1 VAQRTVITE
10 SEESMPYRMQD
21 DSVTV
26 RGKGHP
32 ELAGKTVTRQGNEMR
47 IKDGAE
53 PGRFEVGKRGHSERE
68 GGKSTARDVTSVRPK
83 GQEPILPK
91 KMPNLR

>member
-1 VAQRTVITE
+1 
-10 SEESMPYRMQD
+10 MPYRMQD

-32 ELAGKTVTRQGNEMR
+32 EYSGKTVTRRGNEMR
-47 IKDGAE
+47 TREGVE
-53 PGRFEVGKRGHSERE
+53 PGRYDVGRHGHPEKE
-68 GGKSTARDVTSVRPK
+68 AGKSTARDVTSVRAR

>member
-1 VAQRTVITE
+1 
-10 SEESMPYRMQD
+10 MPYRMKD

-32 ELAGKTVTRQGNEMR
+32 EYSGKSVTRRGEEVRNT
-47 IKDGAE
+47 KGVE
-53 PGRFEVGKRGHSERE
+53 PGRYDVGKRGHPERQ
-68 GGKSTARDVTSVRPK
+68 GGRSTARDVSSVRP
-83 GQEPILPK
+83 QNPISK

>member
-1 VAQRTVITE
+1 
-10 SEESMPYRMQD
+10 MPYRMKD

-32 ELAGKTVTRQGNEMR
+32 EYSGKSVTRQGNEMR
-47 IKDGAE
+47 DRDGVE
-53 PGRFEVGKRGHSERE
+53 PGRYDVGRHGHPEKEAGR
-68 GGKSTARDVTSVRPK
+68 STARDVTSVNATSE
-83 GQEPILPK
+83 EPILPK

>member
-1 VAQRTVITE
+1 
-10 SEESMPYRMQD
+10 MPYRMRD

-32 ELAGKTVTRQGNEMR
+32 EYSGKSVTKRGEEMR
-47 IKDGAE
+47 NKKGAE
-53 PGRFEVGKRGHSERE
+53 PGRYDVGRRGHPERQ
-68 GGKSTARDVTSVRPK
+68 GGRSTARDVTSVHPQNPVNR
-83 GQEPILPK
+83 

>member
-1 VAQRTVITE
+1 
-10 SEESMPYRMQD
+10 MPYRMKD

-26 RGKGHP
+26 RGTGHP
-32 ELAGKTVTRQGNEMR
+32 EYSGKSVTRRGNEMR
-47 IKDGAE
+47 NRKGAE
-53 PGRFEVGKRGHSERE
+53 PGRYDVGRHGHPEKEAGR
-68 GGKSTARDVTSVRPK
+68 STARDVTSVRAK

>member
-1 VAQRTVITE
+1 
-10 SEESMPYRMQD
+10 MPYRMTD

-32 ELAGKTVTRQGNEMR
+32 EYSGKSVTRRGNEMR
-47 IKDGAE
+47 KKEGTE
-53 PGRFEVGKRGHSERE
+53 PGRYDVSEE
-68 GGKSTARDVTSVRPK
+68 GPEKEAGKSTARDVTSVRSRGP
-83 GQEPILPK
+83 EPILPK

>member
-1 VAQRTVITE
+1 MA
-10 SEESMPYRMQD
+10 YRMQD

-32 ELAGKTVTRQGNEMR
+32 EYSGKTVTSRGNEMR
-47 IKDGAE
+47 NRQGAE
-53 PGRFEVGKRGHSERE
+53 PGRYDVTRNGGPEAE
-68 GGKSTARDVTSVRPK
+68 GGKSTARDITSVRPK
-83 GQEPILPK
+83 SVEPILPK

>member
-1 VAQRTVITE
+1 
-10 SEESMPYRMQD
+10 MPYRMTD
-21 DSVTV
+21 ESVTV

-32 ELAGKTVTRQGNEMR
+32 EFSGKSVTRQGNQMR
-47 IKDGAE
+47 NTEGAE
-53 PGRFEVGKRGHSERE
+53 PGRYDVGRHGHPDKEA
-68 GGKSTARDVTSVRPK
+68 GKSTARDVTSVRSS

>member
-1 VAQRTVITE
+1 
-10 SEESMPYRMQD
+10 MGYRMQD

-32 ELAGKTVTRQGNEMR
+32 EYSGKTVTSRGNEMR
-47 IKDGAE
+47 NRRGIE
-53 PGRFEVGKRGHSERE
+53 PGRYEVAENGGPAAE
-68 GGKSTARDVTSVRPK
+68 GGKSTARDTTSVRPK
-83 GQEPILPK
+83 SQEPILPK